1 MKNENRKLLIEYL
14 YGIKAKDSE
23 DSEFWELL
31 EDDSVRSDYKDI
43 TLIDKEIASIADGI
57 KPSADLMTNIF
68 RSSGISTSVGTEIGA
83 SVVQSAKLFSF
94 QMIPLFLTMMLI
106 TSPFIEVDYV
116 STANK
121 AESTIVAESRIND
134 DIGTITEQNISNSEP
149 INSIRNPQQIAN
161 LDKVKAHSNNISDKA
176 ISEIVNRSEEPKIK
190 TNELNQ
196 VTLSNFIADNN
207 IDMINIRQSDIGN
220 KQQIYIDEP
229 QNPIYSKVIIT
240 VGGMRDIASYSTEL
254 NNDYA
259 SQFENFNIGIKY
271 QLLDFLAFGIDYYQ
285 ETYFLNYREYQG
297 IIPIRDIE
305 QYTNTSSF
313 YSSATASYTVLDNF
327 AKPYLKAS
335 LGLNKFGVTDRYSAG
350 LVLNLSD
357 KFSTYFEYGVSNL
370 RYTNQNRDYT
380 SDRTNITI
388 GIQTSINNL
397 GIK

>member
-23 DSEFWELL
+23 NSEFWELL

-43 TLIDKEIASIADGI
+43 TLIDKEIASIVEGI
-57 KPSADLMTNIF
+57 KPSADLMANVF

-106 TSPFIEVDYV
+106 TSPFVEVDYV
-116 STANK
+116 STTNK
-121 AESTIVAESRIND
+121 AESSIVAENSIKAETVTN
-134 DIGTITEQNISNSEP
+134 TKQNIINTEP
-149 INSIRNPQQIAN
+149 INSIRNPQHIAN
-161 LDKVKAHSNNISDKA
+161 FDKVIAHSNNISN
-176 ISEIVNRSEEPKIK
+176 IVTNEIENSSDNQQIK
-190 TNELNQ
+190 KNELNQ

-207 IDMINIRQSDIGN
+207 IDLINIRQSDIGN